1 MFRLVGPREKEVIGM
16 ARNLLFVMVLA
27 AALIFS
33 ACAKKEAVPVVE
45 EVEPVEE
52 VAPPL
57 EEIEEEPVEPVVEEV
72 EPIVLGDIFFDYDKF
87 NIKKEFEPVLTKNA
101 ELLLN
106 NPGVTLLIEGHCDER
121 GTNEYNIAL
130 GEKRAKAV
138 MDFYVTYGVDSGRL
152 SMVSYGEE
160 RPFARGGNEEA
171 WAQNRR
177 AHMVVE

>member
-1 MFRLVGPREKEVIGM
+1 M
-16 ARNLLFVMVLA
+16 ARNLLFVLLLSV
-27 AALIFS
+27 ALILS

-101 ELLLN
+101 ELLLS
-106 NPGVTLLIEGHCDER
+106 NPKVTLLIEGHCDER

-138 MDFYVTYGVDSGRL
+138 MDFYVTYGIDSGRL

-160 RPFARGGNEEA
+160 RPFARGSNEDA
-171 WAQNRR
+171 WAKNRR